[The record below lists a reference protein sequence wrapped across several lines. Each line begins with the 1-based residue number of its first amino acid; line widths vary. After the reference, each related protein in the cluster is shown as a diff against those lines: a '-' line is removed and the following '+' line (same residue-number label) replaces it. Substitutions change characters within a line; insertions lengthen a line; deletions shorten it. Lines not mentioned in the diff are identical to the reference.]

1 MVIVLF
7 GVLPAVLLFWG
18 RAAMLAFGDA
28 MTATRI
34 IGISL
39 VVQFALLLTLV
50 RPLGATGAA
59 LGIAGLNLASAM
71 LTLNYLRRR
80 ELV

>member
-28 MTATRI
+28 MSATKI
-34 IGISL
+34 IGVSL
-39 VVQFALLLTLV
+39 IVQFALLLTLV

-59 LGIAGLNLASAM
+59 LGFAGLYLVSAVM
-71 LTLNYLRRR
+71 TLGYLRRR